1 MKVFRK
7 KALIFLV
14 IVEILMLPL
23 FSCSKGEEGKA
34 QQPKSS
40 TGSTEEIT
48 IAEKDEQ
55 IKEAEILTPVKQ
67 PEKIEG
73 IITFYSGDVTVFE
86 EGEWYEIE
94 IGDFVTEKNVLKV
107 ESDSYCEVQFGNT
120 AVVKIQENSEVNL
133 AKVSLEPGN
142 TAVSLDMKMG
152 DVLCKVQKLTGN
164 DSFKVKTKT
173 AVCGVRGTEFS
184 VSAAEGSDTVLA
196 VKKGAVTVLP
206 KSVDIDELREKVA
219 DKGDAVKEA
228 IKKIEESA
236 PVVKAN
242 EEIKVDTKVIEETKA
257 AAAKIEKAVEE
268 AAAAKTPEEE
278 EKVAEKLNEVIEE
291 QKEEVVKTVEKPK
304 EISVEKAENLEQVE
318 HMKMIAIAPAPAA
331 EKADSKEK
339 PAEPAIVLY
348 KVSINSLTE
357 GAAIEKD
364 GRVLARNSYSGIFEE
379 GELLKFHISKE
390 GYEPYDMNF
399 KVTKNTARLYKVEL
413 KKLSEP
419 EKEIPKKE
427 ISFKTVPETADIF
440 INGEKKG
447 RGSLKDVFE
456 EGTALSVKVSGE
468 GYDDKLLEI
477 TIDENTEEIYE
488 VVLQKGVKSIVIKT
502 EPEDAVIMFQGKEAG
517 TGNASFDFKYGDS
530 ASINISRK
538 GYESRIL
545 KLNIDGNTKPS
556 YSITLKA
563 KPVEL
568 VMSPFKNSVIKEIAY
583 QNGRFFAADKGG
595 NIYSAQLDGKSSW
608 KYATKNTQNANSAP
622 VAAGNYIF
630 MSGARE
636 MVTLESVSGKL
647 NMQKTLDQNSAH
659 MFGRSIIP
667 YQNSFIYPENK
678 VLKIGSFTKGSSE
691 TEINLPS
698 DSGMSPAVWNNNIV
712 IADSEGTVHIIDP
725 SSKQV
730 TGSIKTSAF
739 QPIAISITVSG
750 NKGFFANRKGKVA
763 AVDFSSKTL
772 LWEKEIKEEK
782 INIFSDLSVNKGKVF
797 VFTGNKIHIL
807 NEADGTEALS
817 PVRAASPPLCGKNLF
832 YAGKTDGNFGI
843 YNCTTG
849 KEVKTLSLDYGI
861 INVRPASAG
870 DMIIAGTDRGKIIVL
885 NPEGFEL

>member
-23 FSCSKGEEGKA
+23 FSCSKGDNGKA

-40 TGSTEEIT
+40 TGSKEEIT

-73 IITFYSGDVTVFE
+73 MITFYSGDVAVFD
-86 EGEWYEIE
+86 EGEWYDIE
-94 IGDFVTEKNVLKV
+94 IGDFVTEKNILKV

-120 AVVKIQENSEVNL
+120 AIVKIQENSEVNL

-142 TAVSLDMKMG
+142 TSVSLDMKMG

-184 VSAAEGSDTVLA
+184 VSASEKADTVLA
-196 VKKGAVTVLP
+196 VKEGAVTVLP
-206 KSVDIDELREKVA
+206 KSVDIDELKEKVS
-219 DKGDAVKEA
+219 DKGDAVQEA
-228 IKKIEESA
+228 IRKIEESA

-242 EEIKVDTKVIEETKA
+242 EEIKVDTKVIEETKVA
-257 AAAKIEKAVEE
+257 AEKIEKAVEE

-278 EKVAEKLNEVIEE
+278 KKVAEKLNEVIEE

-304 EISVEKAENLEQVE
+304 EISTEKAEKLEQIE
-318 HMKMIAIAPAPAA
+318 HMKMIAIAPVPAA
-331 EKADSKEK
+331 EEGAEEK

-357 GAAIEKD
+357 GASIEKD
-364 GRVLARNSYSGIFEE
+364 GRLLAKNSYSGIFEE
-379 GELLKFHISKE
+379 GEFLKFHISKE

-399 KVTKNTARLYKVEL
+399 KVSENTARLYKVEL
-413 KKLSEP
+413 NKLPEP
-419 EKEIPKKE
+419 EKEILKKE
-427 ISFKTVPETADIF
+427 ISFKAVPETADIF
-440 INGEKKG
+440 INGEMKG
-447 RGSLKDVFE
+447 TGSFKDIFE
-456 EGTALSVKVSGE
+456 EGTALKVKVSGT

-477 TIDENTEEIYE
+477 TVDEKTEEEYE
-488 VVLQKGVKSIVIKT
+488 LVLQKGVKSIVIETAPK
-502 EPEDAVIMFQGKEAG
+502 DAVIMFQGKNAG
-517 TGNASFDFKYGDS
+517 TGRASFDFKYGDS

-545 KLNIDGNTKPS
+545 KLTIDSSTQS
-556 YSITLKA
+556 VYSVNLKA

-568 VMSPFKNSVIKEIAY
+568 VMSPFKDSVIKEIEY
-583 QNGRFFAADKGG
+583 RDGRFFAADKTG
-595 NIYSAQLDGKSSW
+595 NVYSAQVDGKGSW

-622 VAAGNYIF
+622 VAAGNYVF

-636 MVTLESVSGKL
+636 MVTLDASTGKL
-647 NMQKTLDQNSAH
+647 NMQKDLDQTSAH

-667 YQNSFIYPENK
+667 FKDTFIYPENK
-678 VLKIGSFTKGSSE
+678 ALKIGSFIKGSSE
-691 TEINLPS
+691 TVINLPS
-698 DSGMSPAVWNNNIV
+698 DCGMSPAVWNNNIV
-712 IADSEGTVHIIDP
+712 IADMEGTVHIIDP
-725 SSKQV
+725 STKQV
-730 TGSIKTSAF
+730 TGSIKTTAF

-750 NKGFFANRKGKVA
+750 NRGFFANRKGKVA

-772 LWEKEIKEEK
+772 LWEKEIQEDK

-797 VFTGNKIHIL
+797 VFTGKKIHIL
-807 NEADGTEALS
+807 NEADGAEALE
-817 PVRAASPPLCGKNLF
+817 PIRAASPPLCGKNLF
-832 YAGKTDGNFGI
+832 YAGKTDGKFGI

-849 KEVKTLSLDYGI
+849 KEIKTISLDYGI
-861 INVRPASAG
+861 INARPAYAG
-870 DMIIAGTDRGKIIVL
+870 NMILAGTDRGKIIVL